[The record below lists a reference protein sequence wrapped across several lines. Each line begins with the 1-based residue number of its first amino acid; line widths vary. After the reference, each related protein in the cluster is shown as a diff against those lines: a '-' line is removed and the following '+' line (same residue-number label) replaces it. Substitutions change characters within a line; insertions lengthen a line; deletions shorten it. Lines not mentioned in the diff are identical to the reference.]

1 MKTAVAFRHIAIED
15 LGILADVLA
24 KRGFQIRYADAW
36 QDDLAAL
43 LNPDPDLLIV
53 LGGPMGVY
61 EAATY
66 PFITQELQLIRDRL
80 ASGKP
85 MLGICLGAQF
95 IAHAAGS
102 AVYPGPAKEIGY
114 SPLTLTREGEASCL
128 SHLAAANFNVL
139 HWHGDTFDLPAGAVR
154 LCETD
159 ITRNQGFTLGHNVLA
174 LQFHVEAAPEHMD
187 RWIAEWTR
195 DLAAIGIDTNQF
207 RATAATIGAGVA
219 TAGRRVFESWLDQLQ
234 WITSAPAL
242 AAGSP

>member
-15 LGILADVLA
+15 LGILAGVLA

-36 QDDLAAL
+36 QDDLATA
-43 LNPDPDLLIV
+43 LNPDPDLLVV

-61 EAATY
+61 EATQY

-102 AVYPGPAKEIGY
+102 AVYPGSAKEIGY
-114 SPLTLTREGEASCL
+114 SPLRLTSEGEVSCL
-128 SHLAAANFNVL
+128 AHLAAANYNVL
-139 HWHGDTFDLPAGAVR
+139 HWHGDTFDLPVGAVR
-154 LCETD
+154 LGETD
-159 ITRNQGFTLGHNVLA
+159 ITRNQGFSVRHNVLA

-187 RWIAEWTR
+187 RWIAEWSR
-195 DLAAIGIDTNQF
+195 DLAAIGIDANEF
-207 RATAATIGAGVA
+207 RATAVTIGPGVA
-219 TAGRRVFESWLDQLQ
+219 AAGARVFESWLDQVDL
-234 WITSAPAL
+234 
-242 AAGSP
+242 

>member
-24 KRGFQIRYADAW
+24 ARGFDVRYADAW
-36 QDDLAAL
+36 KDDLAAS

-61 EAATY
+61 EAAAY
-66 PFITQELQLIRDRL
+66 PFITEELRLIRDRL

-85 MLGICLGAQF
+85 MLGICLGSQF
-95 IAHAAGS
+95 IAHAAGA

-114 SPLTLTREGEASCL
+114 SPLTLTTGGEASCL
-128 SHLAAANFNVL
+128 SHLADANFNVL
-139 HWHGDTFDLPAGAVR
+139 HWHGDTFDLPVGAVR

-159 ITRNQGFTLGHNVLA
+159 ITRNQGFTLGRNVLA
-174 LQFHVEAAPEHMD
+174 LQFHIEAAPQHML

-195 DLAAIGIDTNQF
+195 DLAGFGIDASQF
-207 RATAATIGAGVA
+207 RATASDVGPGVA
-219 TAGRRVFESWLDQLQ
+219 AAGARVFEAWLDQVD
-234 WITSAPAL
+234 WNTSALPAGL
-242 AAGSP
+242 SS